1 MQTVQYDRELNPPL
15 FYHCI
20 SKCYTATD
28 DEDWTNDY
36 PISDKFRESFDNIVP
51 RWRVAPLPAFDTNG
65 KFIKISD
72 FEVSLRGS
80 LVLVYFELKHYAI
93 KDKRTNYVTT
103 NTFSATATQVKIL
116 ERAAERKSSPYKSLL
131 LKGPKFL
138 SQSPSKK
145 KEQASA
151 VRAFHP
157 GESVVLQF
165 INKRNKQTIDYD
177 FNSRG
182 RDNRCACR
190 KQGWRGF
197 FQGRW

>member
-1 MQTVQYDRELNPPL
+1 MQTVQYDRELDPPFFF
-15 FYHCI
+15 FYYYI
-20 SKCYTATD
+20 SVYYTATD
-28 DEDWTNDY
+28 EEDWMNDY
-36 PISDKFRESFDNIVP
+36 PISDKFRDSFNNIVP

-72 FEVSLRGS
+72 LEVSLRGS

-138 SQSPSKK
+138 PRSPSKK

-157 GESVVLQF
+157 GES
-165 INKRNKQTIDYD
+165 IDLTTSFD
-177 FNSRG
+177 
-182 RDNRCACR
+182 
-190 KQGWRGF
+190 
-197 FQGRW
+197 